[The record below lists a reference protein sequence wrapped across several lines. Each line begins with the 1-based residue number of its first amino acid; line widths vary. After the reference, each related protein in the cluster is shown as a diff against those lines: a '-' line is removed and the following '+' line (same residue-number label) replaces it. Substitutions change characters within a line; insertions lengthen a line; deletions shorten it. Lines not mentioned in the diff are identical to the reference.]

1 MAKRERQS
9 DRKVINK
16 RLKQGRG
23 QGRGADYLPYL
34 RVQDVPS
41 QGLVTRVGGWK
52 TGREHHF
59 LSCLECDYFYL
70 LEWSPLVVDIRE
82 QYPLDL
88 DETLAI
94 GADLG
99 IRHPTDPRTREPVV
113 MTTDF
118 VNTVRRN
125 IGTIEHARTL
135 KYATD
140 LARPRVMEK
149 FEIERVYWSS
159 RDIDWGIVTEREID
173 PVLATNIRWL
183 HPYRDAVALAPL
195 TAAAIGKVEATL
207 TPRVV
212 TENLPLRDL
221 TDDCDRQFNLPP
233 GTSLAVAR
241 HLLASGRWQV
251 NMRSPIQVPQRLN
264 LIGVAVE
271 STSLREAG

>member
-1 MAKRERQS
+1 MAKRERKS
-9 DRKVINK
+9 DRKVIDK
-16 RLKQGRG
+16 RLRQGRG
-23 QGRGADYLPYL
+23 QGRGADYQPYL

-59 LSCLECDYFYL
+59 MSCLECDYFYM

-88 DETLAI
+88 NETLAI
-94 GADLG
+94 AANLG
-99 IRHPTDPRTREPVV
+99 IRHPVDPRTREAVV

-118 VNTVRRN
+118 VNTVRLC
-125 IGTIEHARTL
+125 IGTTEHARTL
-135 KYATD
+135 KYAKD

-149 FEIERVYWSS
+149 FEIERVYWAA

-173 PVLATNIRWL
+173 PVLAQNIRWL
-183 HPYRDAVALAPL
+183 HPYRDAAVLAPL
-195 TAAAIGKVEATL
+195 TTAAICNVEATL

-212 TENLPLRDL
+212 AEYLPLRDL
-221 TDDCDRQFNLPP
+221 TDDCDRRFTLPP
-233 GTSLAVAR
+233 GASLAVAR

-251 NMRSPIQVPQRLN
+251 NMKSPIQVPQRLN
-264 LIGVAVE
+264 LIGVAE
-271 STSLREAG
+271 PSISLREAG